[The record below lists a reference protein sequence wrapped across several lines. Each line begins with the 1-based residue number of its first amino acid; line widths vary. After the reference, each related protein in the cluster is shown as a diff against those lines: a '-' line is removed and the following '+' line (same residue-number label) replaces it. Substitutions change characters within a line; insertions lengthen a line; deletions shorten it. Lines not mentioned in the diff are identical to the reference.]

1 MHYKELEV
9 WKEAMDLVKQVYTLT
24 NYYPKDEKFGIVS
37 QIRRSAVS
45 IPSNIAEGSVKHS
58 DKETLRF
65 LDIALG
71 SLAELDTQMIISN
84 DIGYIGKDGIECFQN
99 IEKQIPK
106 VNALLQGFIKYYNKQ
121 VKDNNA
127 LVP

>member
-1 MHYKELEV
+1 MYYKEMEI
-9 WKEAMDLVKQVYTLT
+9 WKEAVELVTDIYKITEE
-24 NYYPKDEKFGIVS
+24 YPKNELFGIVS
-37 QIRRSAVS
+37 QIRRVAIS

-71 SLAELDTQMIISN
+71 SLAELDTQMLISQNLDFISN
-84 DIGYIGKDGIECFQN
+84 YKEFEQKIS
-99 IEKQIPK
+99 K
-106 VNALLQGFIKYYNKQ
+106 VRALLTGLIKFYDKQ
-121 VKDNNA
+121 LNDKN

>member
-9 WKEAMDLVKQVYTLT
+9 WKEAINLVTYIYKQTET
-24 NYYPKDEKFGIVS
+24 YPKNEVFGIVS
-37 QIRRSAVS
+37 QIRRCVVS
-45 IPSNIAEGSVKHS
+45 IPSNIAEGVVKHS

-71 SLAELDTQMIISN
+71 SLAELETQIIISKNLGYINNLQDFDTQIS
-84 DIGYIGKDGIECFQN
+84 
-99 IEKQIPK
+99 K
-106 VNALLQGFIKYYNKQ
+106 VNALLNGLINYYNKQ
-121 VKDNNA
+121 IKENNV

>member
-9 WKEAMDLVKQVYTLT
+9 WKEAIKLVT
-24 NYYPKDEKFGIVS
+24 NLYNITNNYPKEEIYGITN
-37 QIRRSAVS
+37 QIRRCVISV
-45 IPSNIAEGSVKHS
+45 PSNIAEGVVKHS

-71 SLAELDTQMIISN
+71 SLAELDTQMIISEQL
-84 DIGYIGKDGIECFQN
+84 GYIKSYEAIEQ
-99 IEKQIPK
+99 QISK
-106 VNALLQGFIKYYNKQ
+106 VNALLNGLVKYYNKQ
-121 VKDNNA
+121 LKDNTA

>member
-1 MHYKELEV
+1 MYYKELEV
-9 WKEAMDLVKQVYTLT
+9 WKEAINLVTAVYKITD
-24 NYYPKDEKFGIVS
+24 NYPKTEMYGIVN

-45 IPSNIAEGSVKHS
+45 VRSNISEGVVKHS

-71 SLAELDTQMIISN
+71 SLAELDTQMIISQN
-84 DIGYIGKDGIECFQN
+84 LGFITNYESIET
-99 IEKQIPK
+99 QISR
-106 VNALLQGFIKYYNKQ
+106 VRALLNGLIKYYNKQ
-121 VKDNNA
+121 TKDIEV

>member
-1 MHYKELEV
+1 MYYKEMEI
-9 WKEAMDLVKQVYTLT
+9 WKEAVELVTDIYKITEE
-24 NYYPKDEKFGIVS
+24 YPKNELFGIVS
-37 QIRRSAVS
+37 QIRRAAIS

-71 SLAELDTQMIISN
+71 SLAELDTQMLISQNLDFISN
-84 DIGYIGKDGIECFQN
+84 YKEFEQKIS
-99 IEKQIPK
+99 K
-106 VNALLQGFIKYYNKQ
+106 VRALLTGLIKFYDKQ
-121 VKDNNA
+121 LNDKN

>member
-9 WKEAMDLVKQVYTLT
+9 WKEAIQLVKSIYKVTDSFPNT
-24 NYYPKDEKFGIVS
+24 ETFGITS
-37 QIRRSAVS
+37 QIRRCVVS
-45 IPSNIAEGSVKHS
+45 IPSNISEGVVKHS

-71 SLAELDTQMIISN
+71 SLAELDTQMIISEQL
-84 DIGYIGKDGIECFQN
+84 DYINAYTYHMLEL
-99 IEKQIPK
+99 QISK
-106 VNALLQGFIKYYNKQ
+106 VNALLNGLIKYYKEQ
-121 VKDNNA
+121 IKDDNA